1 MSILPPVWI
10 NWLAHWTSNPE
21 VVGSNPGADAKILS
35 VNIEFRC
42 PLPVPLS
49 QTLRTPGRR
58 SLVAK
63 RTILAG
69 SHIRPTGLGFNYKA
83 ITSTSLMSILLFHVK
98 VNMMHRQTYIN
109 HWTFCPKTTTTSS
122 IWRQKREWI
131 FIKHSFH
138 SVSEINHPCGCG
150 RSMICLPTINLMHTQ
165 NVMLNGFRIAAP
177 SNNWWMI
184 R

>member
-83 ITSTSLMSILLFHVK
+83 ITSTSLLLRKRIEEGKACNYITENGSQFFTDGIVRRIDALLNDANILH
-98 VNMMHRQTYIN
+98 H
-109 HWTFCPKTTTTSS
+109 
-122 IWRQKREWI
+122 
-131 FIKHSFH
+131 
-138 SVSEINHPCGCG
+138 
-150 RSMICLPTINLMHTQ
+150 
-165 NVMLNGFRIAAP
+165 
-177 SNNWWMI
+177 
-184 R
+184 